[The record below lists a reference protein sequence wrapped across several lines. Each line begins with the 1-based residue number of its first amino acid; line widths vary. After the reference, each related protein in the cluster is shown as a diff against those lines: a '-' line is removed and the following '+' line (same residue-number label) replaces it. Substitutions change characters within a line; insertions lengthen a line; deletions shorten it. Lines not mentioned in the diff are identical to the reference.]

1 MNATNPAAHLGRPAV
16 KFCCIASLAE
26 THLPACL
33 PAGGGL
39 LSARILPL
47 PFCPNLA
54 EDYR

>member
-1 MNATNPAAHLGRPAV
+1 MNAAHPGRPAV
-16 KFCCIASLAE
+16 KIRCIASLAE
-26 THLPACL
+26 THLAACL

-39 LSARILPL
+39 LSARIPSL